1 MAEGNG
7 DRVLRAKYN
16 DYCSGRVA
24 DVLLSL
30 SAEEVYA
37 LAEAEARADNRVAPS
52 SHDEA
57 VRLATRKI
65 RDRLKL
71 PRFREWAKEYLR
83 EPHRFDPHLMGL
95 WKSES
100 GTGARPSDGS
110 DAEDDGTAKP

>member
-1 MAEGNG
+1 MAEGNR
-7 DRVLRAKYN
+7 DRVLRAKYD

-30 SAEEVYA
+30 SPEEVYA
-37 LAEAEARADNRVAPS
+37 LAEAEARTANQIAPS

-71 PRFREWAKEYLR
+71 PRYRDWAKEYR
-83 EPHRFDPHLMGL
+83 RDPTRFDPHLMGL
-95 WKSES
+95 WKSE
-100 GTGARPSDGS
+100 
-110 DAEDDGTAKP
+110 AEDGESS

>member
-1 MAEGNG
+1 MAEGNR
-7 DRVLRAKYN
+7 DRVLRAKYD

-30 SAEEVYA
+30 SPEEVYA
-37 LAEAEARADNRVAPS
+37 LAEAEARRTNKIAPS

-65 RDRLKL
+65 RNRLKL
-71 PRFREWAKEYLR
+71 PRFQDWAKEYKR

-95 WKSES
+95 WKSE
-100 GTGARPSDGS
+100 T
-110 DAEDDGTAKP
+110 DGTEPG

>member
-1 MAEGNG
+1 MAERNG

-37 LAEAEARADNRVAPS
+37 LAEAEARAANLVAPS

-83 EPHRFDPHLMGL
+83 EPQRFDPHLMGL
-95 WKSES
+95 WRSES
-100 GTGARPSDGS
+100 DGDSDGEE
-110 DAEDDGTAKP
+110 ADDGAA